1 MPREKSERQKTFP
14 SRNFQAL
21 SRYSLLAYFLV
32 LCQSGQNAN
41 AECIYDTGPS
51 PVFRYS
57 GGRMTT
63 LTTELCYNECMK
75 QGLTQEAQGSLFVG
89 LMAGEYCF
97 CGLEFD
103 ANEVILSTAC
113 NITCPGNPTEKCGGV
128 DGSITLAEFSAS
140 PATSM
145 SVTFLGNGNPI
156 TETSWIS
163 TNLELEMTT
172 TIGVYV
178 CSSTNVDCND
188 SGNIPPLE
196 ILVDYGDGSGTAL
209 WTQYQRRDVWS
220 HVYTTAGNY
229 TIFVMSTHQ
238 YDRSSMTF
246 EMNIVVYETIDDA
259 VDTVEI
265 VCPDVIPPGEFFHCH
280 MDVQYGS
287 RLLATVTMVDDLDPT
302 QIDTTGKIAVP
313 ETWSRVPSY
322 PLPHKSFNESVLS
335 TSPTQSYVLKSSYF
349 ESVANISQ
357 FEFVPFSTG
366 PFEIDIVSPV
376 CETGKSWCPITKG
389 CQTTCVTDFATH
401 NVFDANYECQS
412 GPFCAL
418 EQTCQADL
426 TCPDFTEVPTDP
438 ISYKVEETISLT
450 ANAVGQKVTSRLPKA
465 VNLESDPD
473 IPDAFIGLKSHKE
486 IPWTG
491 AHFLAIRCVS
501 EPCITFP
508 IIPTMDETKYD
519 VAATLS
525 GDSYIVNA
533 TSNLGGTVGLR
544 VHLREDRILPLEKRF
559 FCDRATEKTVH
570 LQLEDRFGKQINTT
584 TKKVSCQYPILTIE
598 DLSENHT
605 SNTQENGWAVTKPFP
620 TQEEIDNLGMA
631 KTYEASVWA
640 RQNEEL
646 TFHIRFGAGSHVKVD
661 WKILYP
667 ISTTEQN
674 ECLTLAQSTPAFPD
688 PADPNRPGTVVFE
701 TTGGVACTF
710 PFRFRNVLY
719 YGCTNVSLDGEVFN
733 VCATEIDTD
742 YNAVKLSWCNGAC
755 PTQLPRPTEVEN
767 TNVTQKVNNATQTEG
782 GTTFSAQ
789 YILPTET
796 ELELKRIFTEPGVDY
811 QVVMIASN
819 MHNEDDMANMTWVVS
834 CANPV
839 VPDDWTVTHE
849 PFIYVNDPFNFSL
862 TIKPGVN
869 LPTRPNFRI
878 VQVTGQQRIDNE
890 LVVNNASEVEFFL
903 HDPNQPDPN
912 CLTGNNRC
920 KKLIT
925 FPDMGV
931 GENLVSGA
939 NGELNPALETKLTF
953 RIPAFSAKGSHG
965 FSIQFWNGIS
975 SIKFDPVTLEPATKN
990 IQMLDPAPTGTGE
1003 WVTVTTPSWD
1013 YLWVETY
1020 QRMEGPIT
1028 FDFMYTLP
1036 QEYGEERFSCDFVD
1050 LRWYLPAAGHPKFNV
1065 SLYAG
1070 SVRRIQYTFNNT
1082 VPGEYQPPPCKV
1094 DWPAKTFEGQVEWEI
1109 GHCGNLSEGIY
1120 DVVVSTWNPLD
1131 GWMSSKPTKMEV
1143 LEQIGPITIDDFL
1156 IVTDHNET
1164 KQFTFTLERAGS
1176 KTCFVV
1182 EWGDGSPNSY
1192 WGSLSSCRIR
1202 FSTVQPA
1209 QILPFT
1215 RVINFSHKY
1224 EKRGQYEVH
1233 AYGFDHRNFAE
1244 SYLDITVFRMYCSM
1258 PLVWIPDNH
1267 TSFERPE
1274 TIPKIW
1280 RSKGFLKQAFSSIKC
1295 NKTTP
1300 TRMAW
1305 EAYEVTLLNDPNS
1318 QVGKREQLS
1327 WIPINETISS
1337 YKTGLLNIPPLT
1349 FDYGLHKLVFR
1360 LEVETYDP
1368 TVKMFK
1374 EAFTYFNVTKSDL
1387 QPILMQGSI
1396 AKVSRGWGQT
1406 LLLTPE
1412 LLSIDPDYPDEKKF
1426 NYTWWCRS
1434 LVQDESGKYLEQFSP
1449 TDSQGYPVFLA
1460 SEAKP
1465 IPPPSKPRI
1474 INIPS
1479 GCFGEGPRALK
1490 SRSGTL
1496 SLNTG
1501 SLTSPARIYEILL
1514 VLEKDTRRA
1523 KVKIELEM
1531 QSVPAPIVT
1540 IECASLCFP
1549 TFSGVYVNPTSRL
1562 ALRGNCVE
1570 ECVNNEET
1578 YLWTLAAKQ
1587 NITDSYCLSSS
1598 SGTTPLPPSTTTTPT
1613 TTTTTTTQPA
1623 VVVEL
1628 STVTYT
1634 SDTTIT
1640 VVSGDVGNGP
1650 PAFLVVMTQPLV
1662 NGARKKRSVQG
1673 SPSPGNII
1681 RDIRKEDLKPN
1692 CFYTYADG
1700 LRDGR
1705 DSKQLSIQQKFFEL
1719 QKAGFKEFELTL
1731 NVTNKVFNG
1740 RRWVSAYGTS
1750 TMKIIINSPPINGT
1764 CDITIRSLQPDGSTL
1779 WVPAETG
1786 KALVDEFKIS
1796 CRKWVDPDGHTV
1808 NKYVFKIIE
1817 KKENGNE
1824 TTLLYSGPTSEA
1836 IVVFPVGEFHL
1847 YAEIHEEAQAYAL
1860 FDIDERLPIILPEQD
1875 EYEALNLDEAIKKFA
1890 GLGDQARVSQML
1902 LADASI
1908 RETAC
1913 WFNIQCLLK
1922 QQDLSIE
1929 STAKENMTESQL
1941 DQFNELM
1948 KLITNAN
1955 TEAIRSARD
1964 NLQFTTTDQLA
1975 QGATTLSAIT
1985 SNLAGSPELS
1995 KTLDMQGREAAV
2007 QMIEKMAQGFKKM
2020 EHTDPPKLETFL
2032 SGVTGSVMA
2041 IMESL
2046 NSILYANDPD
2056 EIPLT
2061 DFERA
2066 AEMPYDTNIPEEN
2079 ADIPDDPDDAL
2090 RFNVMR
2096 LTRMQAVE
2104 QVKKMVSL
2112 VDDIAETAIANS
2124 VEGEELRTKT
2134 PMGVQMIMSKLSGQ
2148 RTVGRDTNGDGIPD
2162 RKLRF
2167 EFDNSNSV
2175 VQFPLGFCPGS
2186 PNTGHIMMKG
2196 CNGRWGIV
2204 IKEWETIT
2212 ATYPISAKNL
2222 NPTTKQIDISV
2233 YNDKGG
2239 LVDISNMAVNIDI
2252 IIGRMKKKA
2261 PEAVTFGKRHQALVN
2276 VANRVKALTRRNKP
2290 QLIYHYLNITR
2301 PYSTLNIQV
2310 KVDNPETS
2318 RLIVLGRYQSL
2329 PTLTKCDFIK
2339 PLIDVT
2345 DEDEGFIDWFI
2356 PAESINNRTGKWFFG
2371 VASVADVKGN
2381 LTELFAKQTCDNLN
2395 IGKDWLQDDF
2405 NTTTY
2410 TLQTYTSGCYY
2421 FNKSIEV
2428 WESIG
2433 VTVYNASK
2441 LESGCGTNH
2450 LSSYGS
2456 GWFPEV
2462 NTIDFEFVF
2471 AHASFEDNLT
2481 IYMLLIITFVLY
2493 IIGMIFAIIQD
2504 MRDEKKLLVPV
2515 LADNYPEDNYL
2526 YEIEVETGPLASHGT
2541 TSNIYFL
2548 LDGDKDDTGAR
2559 CFTDPNREIFKSGAL
2574 DHFILATPQSLGE
2587 LNYMR
2592 LWTDSTGLGDMGA
2605 WYLLSIT
2612 ITDIQNGNK
2621 YRFIADQ
2628 WLAIDRGSYEDDITI
2643 HAIDADSEEDP
2654 YYLLKSV
2661 SAKSLADDHIWLS
2674 SFCRPIRSRFTRKQR
2689 VSVCMAML
2697 YLTFLANA
2705 MWYDTQPGRVTDP
2718 YFDTWGRL
2726 SVDPIDV
2733 GIGFISNFIVFPP
2746 ILLAIYLFK
2755 RSRPF
2760 KLRKNRIDLGVE
2772 KAKEEG
2778 KIVVPENAKKR
2789 ERTSDEEKRDKSC
2802 PSMMLFLGWLV
2813 CFICI
2818 LGGAFIV
2825 FSFGLSFG
2833 NDKAY
2838 QWMVSM
2844 ISAFFFSVLLTQ
2856 PLKIILITLIVSFL
2870 YKRSLFHDDHA
2881 ECDEE
2886 PPTIYFDPE
2895 NIPDSQRRGKPK
2907 GQKLRMESK
2916 FYEKLKEMKL
2926 QEMEMKIVIRDLII
2940 YFFYVAII
2948 FIISYGNRDP
2958 SAYLSKQSLEAS
2970 IIFGG
2975 LNCDIFPTDDPRYKP
2990 CKSDEEQERKLN
3002 FNNIRDVNEWYFWLE
3017 HTLLPNVRV
3026 QPWYNGKPPYGL
3038 RGYLDDRVNR
3048 IIGYAI
3054 VRQVREEL
3062 GTCSPSKVI
3071 RDTIEKCTGDGGL
3084 TTEDERDWCLGW
3096 VPSTSDNCTKSE
3108 EFEYT
3113 DSTELQSASHA
3124 AAIRTYGGGGYI
3136 LRLTGFIEELNSK
3149 IETLKTE
3156 NWVDN
3161 RTRALIVEFSV
3172 YNAQVNM
3179 FGIVTCIAEF
3189 VGGGISPDYRI
3200 DVIRLFTQ
3208 TEGFGYVV
3216 QAAEILFV
3224 CSIFYYIIN
3233 IITAI
3238 RKEGCSNFFNNAW
3251 NIADVV
3257 TVTLSLFALTL
3268 YVAKKV
3274 VVIQMTKEF
3283 GETRGNKYIR
3293 LTYASLLNQ
3302 YYEYLVSMTVFTSTI
3317 KFSKLLSFQK
3327 AFMQI
3332 GATIKLCFQGL
3343 ATFIVEFSIVFGAF
3357 CSFFYFVLKNNLENF
3372 RDFVRT
3378 VENTMAMSIGKFN
3391 FAALRAAD
3399 EMAAWIFFVFS
3410 IVVNMILI
3418 NMMMAIINLSF
3429 EEIKENESQY
3439 RNKFELID
3447 YIKRTTR
3454 EMIGVQVAK
3463 PIVPVYVDG
3472 SQDGNVDGDESDI
3485 ERDATGR
3492 TSKEFSQKTDKLL
3505 DYIEKTYLNAHLDDE
3520 SARLI
3525 SKFKSKSDAEEKK
3538 VMDYG
3543 FDALFMN
3550 ESKKKK
3556 DN

>member
-1 MPREKSERQKTFP
+1 
-14 SRNFQAL
+14 
-21 SRYSLLAYFLV
+21 
-32 LCQSGQNAN
+32 
-41 AECIYDTGPS
+41 
-51 PVFRYS
+51 
-57 GGRMTT
+57 
-63 LTTELCYNECMK
+63 
-75 QGLTQEAQGSLFVG
+75 
-89 LMAGEYCF
+89 
-97 CGLEFD
+97 
-103 ANEVILSTAC
+103 
-113 NITCPGNPTEKCGGV
+113 
-128 DGSITLAEFSAS
+128 
-140 PATSM
+140 
-145 SVTFLGNGNPI
+145 
-156 TETSWIS
+156 
-163 TNLELEMTT
+163 
-172 TIGVYV
+172 
-178 CSSTNVDCND
+178 
-188 SGNIPPLE
+188 
-196 ILVDYGDGSGTAL
+196 
-209 WTQYQRRDVWS
+209 
-220 HVYTTAGNY
+220 
-229 TIFVMSTHQ
+229 
-238 YDRSSMTF
+238 
-246 EMNIVVYETIDDA
+246 
-259 VDTVEI
+259 
-265 VCPDVIPPGEFFHCH
+265 
-280 MDVQYGS
+280 
-287 RLLATVTMVDDLDPT
+287 
-302 QIDTTGKIAVP
+302 
-313 ETWSRVPSY
+313 
-322 PLPHKSFNESVLS
+322 
-335 TSPTQSYVLKSSYF
+335 
-349 ESVANISQ
+349 
-357 FEFVPFSTG
+357 
-366 PFEIDIVSPV
+366 
-376 CETGKSWCPITKG
+376 
-389 CQTTCVTDFATH
+389 
-401 NVFDANYECQS
+401 
-412 GPFCAL
+412 
-418 EQTCQADL
+418 
-426 TCPDFTEVPTDP
+426 
-438 ISYKVEETISLT
+438 
-450 ANAVGQKVTSRLPKA
+450 
-465 VNLESDPD
+465 
-473 IPDAFIGLKSHKE
+473 
-486 IPWTG
+486 
-491 AHFLAIRCVS
+491 
-501 EPCITFP
+501 
-508 IIPTMDETKYD
+508 
-519 VAATLS
+519 
-525 GDSYIVNA
+525 
-533 TSNLGGTVGLR
+533 
-544 VHLREDRILPLEKRF
+544 
-559 FCDRATEKTVH
+559 
-570 LQLEDRFGKQINTT
+570 
-584 TKKVSCQYPILTIE
+584 
-598 DLSENHT
+598 
-605 SNTQENGWAVTKPFP
+605 
-620 TQEEIDNLGMA
+620 
-631 KTYEASVWA
+631 
-640 RQNEEL
+640 
-646 TFHIRFGAGSHVKVD
+646 
-661 WKILYP
+661 
-667 ISTTEQN
+667 
-674 ECLTLAQSTPAFPD
+674 
-688 PADPNRPGTVVFE
+688 
-701 TTGGVACTF
+701 
-710 PFRFRNVLY
+710 
-719 YGCTNVSLDGEVFN
+719 
-733 VCATEIDTD
+733 
-742 YNAVKLSWCNGAC
+742 
-755 PTQLPRPTEVEN
+755 
-767 TNVTQKVNNATQTEG
+767 
-782 GTTFSAQ
+782 
-789 YILPTET
+789 
-796 ELELKRIFTEPGVDY
+796 
-811 QVVMIASN
+811 
-819 MHNEDDMANMTWVVS
+819 
-834 CANPV
+834 
-839 VPDDWTVTHE
+839 
-849 PFIYVNDPFNFSL
+849 
-862 TIKPGVN
+862 
-869 LPTRPNFRI
+869 
-878 VQVTGQQRIDNE
+878 
-890 LVVNNASEVEFFL
+890 
-903 HDPNQPDPN
+903 
-912 CLTGNNRC
+912 
-920 KKLIT
+920 
-925 FPDMGV
+925 
-931 GENLVSGA
+931 
-939 NGELNPALETKLTF
+939 
-953 RIPAFSAKGSHG
+953 
-965 FSIQFWNGIS
+965 
-975 SIKFDPVTLEPATKN
+975 
-990 IQMLDPAPTGTGE
+990 
-1003 WVTVTTPSWD
+1003 
-1013 YLWVETY
+1013 
-1020 QRMEGPIT
+1020 
-1028 FDFMYTLP
+1028 
-1036 QEYGEERFSCDFVD
+1036 
-1050 LRWYLPAAGHPKFNV
+1050 
-1065 SLYAG
+1065 
-1070 SVRRIQYTFNNT
+1070 
-1082 VPGEYQPPPCKV
+1082 
-1094 DWPAKTFEGQVEWEI
+1094 
-1109 GHCGNLSEGIY
+1109 
-1120 DVVVSTWNPLD
+1120 
-1131 GWMSSKPTKMEV
+1131 MSSKPTKIEV

-1202 FSTVQPA
+1202 FPTVQPA

-1215 RVINFSHKY
+1215 QAINYAHEY
-1224 EKRGQYEVH
+1224 TKRGQYEVH
-1233 AYGFDHRNFAE
+1233 AYGFDHRNYAE
-1244 SYLDITVFRMYCSM
+1244 SKLDITVFKMDCSM
-1258 PLVWIPDNH
+1258 PQIWITDNH
-1267 TSFERPE
+1267 TTFDRPE
-1274 TIPKIW
+1274 IIPKVW
-1280 RSKGFLKQAFSSIKC
+1280 RSKGFLKQAISSIKC

-1305 EAYEVTLLNDPNS
+1305 EAFEVTLFDDPSS
-1318 QVGKREQLS
+1318 QVGKKEELT

-1337 YKTGLLNIPPLT
+1337 FNTGLLNIPPLT

-1360 LEVETYDP
+1360 FEVETYDP

-1387 QPILMQGSI
+1387 QPILMPGSV
-1396 AKVSRGWGQT
+1396 ARVSRGWGQT
-1406 LLLTPE
+1406 LLLTPQ
-1412 LLSIDPDYPDEKKF
+1412 LLSIDPDFPDEKNF

-1434 LVQDESGKYLEQFSP
+1434 LVQDEAGKYTEQFSP
-1449 TDSQGYPVFLA
+1449 TDNEGYPIFLE
-1460 SEAKP
+1460 SEARP

-1474 INIPS
+1474 INIPD
-1479 GCFGEGPRALK
+1479 GCFGVGPGPLK
-1490 SRSGTL
+1490 TRSGTL

-1578 YLWTLAAKQ
+1578 YLWTLAAQQ
-1587 NITDSYCLSSS
+1587 NITDSYCLSSG
-1598 SGTTPLPPSTTTTPT
+1598 SGTTPLPASTTTTPT

-1634 SDTTIT
+1634 SDTTVT

-1650 PAFLVVMTQPLV
+1650 PAFLVVMSQPLV
-1662 NGARKKRSVQG
+1662 NGARKKRSVQA
-1673 SPSPGNII
+1673 SPSHGNII
-1681 RDIRKEDLKPN
+1681 KDIRKDELKPN

-1750 TMKIIINSPPINGT
+1750 TMKVIINSPPVNGT
-1764 CDITIRSLQPDGSTL
+1764 CDISIRSPLPDGSYV
-1779 WVPAETG
+1779 WIPAETG
-1786 KALVDEFKIS
+1786 KALVDEFKIA
-1796 CRKWVDPDGHTV
+1796 CRGWVDADGHVV

-1824 TTLLYSGPTSEA
+1824 TTLLYSGPTNEA
-1836 IVVFPVGEFHL
+1836 VVVFPVGEFHL

-1875 EYEALNLDEAIKKFA
+1875 EYEALNLDASIKNFA
-1890 GLGDQARVSQML
+1890 VLGDQARVSQML

-1913 WFNIQCLLK
+1913 WFNIQCMLK
-1922 QQDLSIE
+1922 QQDLSLE
-1929 STAKENMTESQL
+1929 STEKENMTDSQL

-1964 NLQFTTTDQLA
+1964 NLQFTTNDQLA
-1975 QGATTLSAIT
+1975 QGASTLSAIT

-2007 QMIEKMAQGFKKM
+2007 QMIEKMAQGFKKI

-2079 ADIPDDPDDAL
+2079 ADIPDDPEDAL

-2186 PNTGHIMMKG
+2186 PSTGHIMMKG

-2222 NPTTKQIDISV
+2222 NPTTKQIDITV

-2252 IIGRMKKKA
+2252 IIGRMKKKG

-2276 VANRVKALTRRNKP
+2276 VANRVKALKRRNKP
-2290 QLIYHYLNITR
+2290 QLIYHYLNVTR

-2310 KVDNPETS
+2310 KVDDPETS

-2345 DEDEGFIDWFI
+2345 NKDEGFIDWFI
-2356 PAESINNRTGKWFFG
+2356 PAESINNRTGKWYFG

-2381 LTELFAKQTCDNLN
+2381 LTELFADQTCNDLN

-2421 FNKSIEV
+2421 FNTSIEV

-2481 IYMLLIITFVLY
+2481 IYMLLIITFLLY

-2504 MRDEKKLLVPV
+2504 LRDEKKLLVPV

-2612 ITDIQNGNK
+2612 VTDIQTGNK
-2621 YRFIADQ
+2621 SRFIADQ
-2628 WLAIDRGSYEDDITI
+2628 WLAIDRGTYEDDIAI
-2643 HAIDADSEEDP
+2643 HAIDADSQEDP

-2674 SFCRPIRSRFTRKQR
+2674 TFCRPIRSRFTRKQR

-2705 MWYDTQPGRVTDP
+2705 VWYDTQPGRVMDP
-2718 YFDTWGRL
+2718 FFDTWGRL
-2726 SVDPIDV
+2726 TVDPIDV

-2772 KAKEEG
+2772 KANEEG
-2778 KIVVPENAKKR
+2778 KIVVPENARKR
-2789 ERTSDEEKRDKSC
+2789 VRTEEEEKRDTSC
-2802 PSMMLFLGWLV
+2802 PSVMLFLGWLV
-2813 CFICI
+2813 CLVCI
-2818 LGGAFIV
+2818 LGGAFVV

-2844 ISAFFFSVLLTQ
+2844 ISAFFFSILLTQ

-2870 YKRSLFHDDHA
+2870 YKRSLFNDDHA

-2886 PPTIYFDPE
+2886 PPTIYFDSE
-2895 NIPDSQRRGKPK
+2895 NIPETQRRGKPK
-2907 GQKLRMESK
+2907 GQKLRMESN

-2990 CKSDEEQERKLN
+2990 CKSDEKQERKLN

-3017 HTLLPNVRV
+3017 NTLLPNVRV

-3062 GTCSPSKVI
+3062 GTCSPSKII

-3113 DSTELQSASHA
+3113 DSSELQSASQS

-3216 QAAEILFV
+3216 QAAEVLFV

-3238 RKEGCSNFFNNAW
+3238 RKEGCSSFFSNAW
-3251 NIADVV
+3251 NIADVI

-3274 VVIQMTKEF
+3274 VVIEMTKEF

-3357 CSFFYFVLKNNLENF
+3357 CSFFFFVLKNNLENF
-3372 RDFVRT
+3372 RDFIRT

-3429 EEIKENESQY
+3429 EEIKENEDQY

-3463 PIVPVYVDG
+3463 PIVPIYADG
-3472 SQDGNVDGDESDI
+3472 SQDMDDDGDDSDN

-3505 DYIEKTYLNAHLDDE
+3505 DYIEKTYLNVHLDDE

-3525 SKFKSKSDAEEKK
+3525 SKFKSKSDVEEKK

-3550 ESKKKK
+3550 ESKKEK
-3556 DN
+3556 NN